1 MIWLYSVIGF
11 VGVSSLFWGVW
22 SSNYFLSSSNFQ
34 GFGRIL
40 PQDMAY
46 MIFAIGMPIILLLF
60 VGAILFI
67 AISHQQNRN
76 AMLNILAGNKA
87 QMSSLQTV
95 SRALIEVRKLGFTN
109 QFFLNLPIVLNDVS
123 ICLADII
130 SKTGMA
136 SDVVIRDSLEKNGD
150 NRLYSICKI
159 ILDLR
164 ESTPHFD
171 ENLRRK
177 VKKDITIAGSI
188 SIFSDK
194 YNRLLKILKNYD
206 LDGFIYSLIEE
217 GELGKVHN
225 IFNMALH
232 SSENTVK
239 SSRNDDDLDSSF
251 HNHDYEEESAPIT
264 FRKVKIDEIMK
275 FVDTDPEE

>member
-11 VGVSSLFWGVW
+11 IGFSSLFWGIW
-22 SSNYFLSSSNFQ
+22 SSNYFLSAPNFH
-34 GFGRIL
+34 GVGRIL

-46 MIFAIGMPIILLLF
+46 MIFAVGMPIILLLF

-67 AISHQQNRN
+67 AISNQQNRSSVLN
-76 AMLNILAGNKA
+76 MLAANKS

-95 SRALIEVRKLGFTN
+95 SKALIEVRKLGFTN
-109 QFFLNLPIVLNDVS
+109 QFFLNLPIVLNDIS
-123 ICLADII
+123 ICLSDII

-136 SDVVIRDSLEKNGD
+136 SDVVIRDAIEKNGD
-150 NRLYSICKI
+150 NRLYSVCKI

-177 VKKDITIAGSI
+177 VKKDMSIAGSI
-188 SIFSDK
+188 GIFSSK
-194 YNRLLKILKNYD
+194 YNKLLKVLKNYD

-225 IFNMALH
+225 ILNMALH
-232 SSENTVK
+232 SSENVIK
-239 SSRNDDDLDSSF
+239 PMNVEDNFDSIFEDDDM
-251 HNHDYEEESAPIT
+251 ESG
-264 FRKVKIDEIMK
+264 KVRGRHVNIDEIMK
-275 FVDTDPEE
+275 LVEDDVEE

>member
-1 MIWLYSVIGF
+1 MVWLYSLIGF
-11 VGVSSLFWGVW
+11 ICFLSMFWGIW
-22 SSNYFLSSSNFQ
+22 SSNYFLSSYNFQ
-34 GFGRIL
+34 GFGQIL

-46 MIFAIGMPIILLLF
+46 MIFAVGMPIILLLF
-60 VGAILFI
+60 VGVILFI
-67 AISHQQNRN
+67 AMSNHQNRDVL
-76 AMLNILAGNKA
+76 LNILSGNKA

-109 QFFLNLPIVLNDVS
+109 QFFLNLPIILNDIS

-136 SDVVIRDSLEKNGD
+136 SDVVIFDALNKNGD
-150 NRLYSICKI
+150 NRLYSVCKI

-177 VKKDITIAGSI
+177 VKKDMTIAGSI
-188 SIFSDK
+188 GIFSLK
-194 YNRLLKILKNYD
+194 YNKLLKILKNYD
-206 LDGFIYSLIEE
+206 LDGFVYSLIEE

-225 IFNMALH
+225 ILSMSVH
-232 SSENTVK
+232 SSENIVK
-239 SSRNDDDLDSSF
+239 SMANDEDLQSIF
-251 HNHDYEEESAPIT
+251 QNKEEEESETEIS
-264 FRKVKIDEIMK
+264 RKVNIDEIMK
-275 FVDTDPEE
+275 LVDDNVEE

>member
-1 MIWLYSVIGF
+1 MVWLYSLIGF
-11 VGVSSLFWGVW
+11 ICFLSMFWGIW
-22 SSNYFLSSSNFQ
+22 SSNYFLSSYNFQ
-34 GFGRIL
+34 GFGQIL

-46 MIFAIGMPIILLLF
+46 MIFAVGMPIILLLF
-60 VGAILFI
+60 VGVILFI
-67 AISHQQNRN
+67 AMSNHQNRDIL
-76 AMLNILAGNKA
+76 LNILSGNKA

-109 QFFLNLPIVLNDVS
+109 QFFLNLPIILNDIS

-136 SDVVIRDSLEKNGD
+136 SDVVIFDALNKNGD
-150 NRLYSICKI
+150 NRLYSVCKI

-177 VKKDITIAGSI
+177 VKKDMTIAGSI
-188 SIFSDK
+188 GIFSLK
-194 YNRLLKILKNYD
+194 YNKLLKILKNYD
-206 LDGFIYSLIEE
+206 LDGFVYSLIEE

-225 IFNMALH
+225 ILSMSVH
-232 SSENTVK
+232 SSENIVK
-239 SSRNDDDLDSSF
+239 SMANDEDLQSIF
-251 HNHDYEEESAPIT
+251 QNKEEEESETEIS
-264 FRKVKIDEIMK
+264 RKVNIDEIMK
-275 FVDTDPEE
+275 LVDDNVEE

>member
-1 MIWLYSVIGF
+1 MIWLYSVMGF
-11 VGVSSLFWGVW
+11 VGFSSLFWGIW
-22 SSNYFLSSSNFQ
+22 SSNYFLSSPNFQ
-34 GFGRIL
+34 GVGRIL

-46 MIFAIGMPIILLLF
+46 MIFAVGMPIILLLF

-67 AISHQQNRN
+67 AISNQQNRG
-76 AMLNILAGNKA
+76 AVLNILAGNKA

-136 SDVVIRDSLEKNGD
+136 SDVVIRGALEQNGD
-150 NRLYSICKI
+150 NRLYSVCKI

-177 VKKDITIAGSI
+177 VKKDMSIAGSI
-188 SIFSDK
+188 GIFSAK
-194 YNRLLKILKNYD
+194 YNKLLKILKNYD
-206 LDGFIYSLIEE
+206 LDGFIYALIEE

-232 SSENTVK
+232 SSENVVK
-239 SSRNDDDLDSSF
+239 SVDVDDEDLDSIFS
-251 HNHDYEEESAPIT
+251 DEDMESG
-264 FRKVKIDEIMK
+264 KSSGKHVNIDEIMK
-275 FVDTDPEE
+275 LVDEEVEE